1 MLTLEEVKKRL
12 SDRNLKEVSRRTG
25 ISYAN
30 IYAIATGRRENPTY
44 KVIAK
49 LSDYLEQKHDQ

>member
-1 MLTLEEVKKRL
+1 MLTLDEVKSRL

-30 IYAIATGRRENPTY
+30 LYAIATGRRENPTY

-49 LSDYLEQKHDQ
+49 LSDYLEQKNDQ

>member
-49 LSDYLEQKHDQ
+49 LSDYLEKKNDQ

>member
-1 MLTLEEVKKRL
+1 MLTIEEVKSRL

-30 IYAIATGRRENPTY
+30 LYAIGTGRRKNPTY
-44 KVIAK
+44 RVIAK
-49 LSDYLEQKHDQ
+49 LSDYLEQKNDQ